1 MHITDLLLCN
11 LERRTEITEIC
22 SHHPKNI
29 IIIIVK
35 FSFVVNY
42 LMIITVTVKKSC
54 NNLEKQV
61 SRTIKE
67 MYHLMR
73 KARQANQ

>member
-1 MHITDLLLCN
+1 MQLG
-11 LERRTEITEIC
+11 ERRPEIIEIC
-22 SHHPKNI
+22 SHHSKTSSYVV
-29 IIIIVK
+29 IVK

-61 SRTIKE
+61 RRTIKE

>member
-1 MHITDLLLCN
+1 
-11 LERRTEITEIC
+11 
-22 SHHPKNI
+22 
-29 IIIIVK
+29 
-35 FSFVVNY
+35 
-42 LMIITVTVKKSC
+42 MIITVTVKKSC